1 MPNRAASRFKL
12 TWLVFFFQRPRLVVT
27 LLLAGLFLPFLLLD
41 PAHADVRVVTVQGE
55 HRMGDRDTREDA
67 IRLATE
73 AAKRDALEQVATYL
87 ESVTVVTDLDVTKD
101 EIRTYTA
108 GVVLVLGQEISTSL
122 DGDTVV
128 LHVDLTAQVDT
139 DEVVQAI
146 AALRQNEDA
155 RQELVSL
162 KAEVDQLHQDLDT
175 ANQLLAAATSPEQVK
190 EFTEQRQELL
200 NKAQSDALVS
210 QAWTDWVLVT
220 PAASPYPWVGVAQ
233 VQALL
238 TNAGRLHPTNP
249 HVQIVQQVIT
259 TQAALLPP
267 QPSAPP
273 ASQVQPG
280 APPMPTQ
287 QIVPQQPAPSR
298 ATPLTLNE
306 IHNAPAPQPTLPS
319 PAPPAAQQITMP
331 QQPAPHDPRRLTDIR
346 QLNPFLTVPTPPG
359 QSSIPPVGQQSPI
372 QQGAPPSSPRKLSR
386 MFQQTPAATQSLPP
400 ALGTQPSGT
409 EQFPPPSL
417 SQSPVPR
424 RLPPSL
430 NQIHPPLQHQFPRVP
445 FRVAPHTPRTGPF
458 GGGGGRGGGGGHRG
472 GGGRR

>member
-1 MPNRAASRFKL
+1 MPNRAASQFKL
-12 TWLVFFFQRPRLVVT
+12 TWLVFFFQRPRSVVT
-27 LLLAGLFLPFLLLD
+27 LLLTGLFLTFLLLD
-41 PAHADVRVVTVQGE
+41 PAHADVRVATAQGE

-73 AAKRDALEQVATYL
+73 AAKRNALEQVATYL

-128 LHVDLTAQVDT
+128 IHVDLTAQVDT
-139 DEVVQAI
+139 DEVIQAI

-155 RQELVSL
+155 RQELVAL
-162 KAEVDQLHQDLDT
+162 NAEVDQLHQDLDT
-175 ANQLLAAATSPEQVK
+175 ANQALAAATSPEQVK

-200 NKAQSDALVS
+200 NKAQSNALVS

-220 PAASPYPWVGVAQ
+220 PVASPYPWVGVAQ

-238 TNAGRLHPTNP
+238 TNAGRLYPTNP

-259 TQAALLPP
+259 TQGAPLPP

-280 APPMPTQ
+280 APPMLTNQ
-287 QIVPQQPAPSR
+287 TVPQQPAPSR
-298 ATPLTLNE
+298 ATPLALNE
-306 IHNAPAPQPTLPS
+306 IHNAPAPQPTSPS
-319 PAPPAAQQITMP
+319 AATPAAQQTTIP

-359 QSSIPPVGQQSPI
+359 PRSIPPVGQQNPL
-372 QQGAPPSSPRKLSR
+372 QQGSPPSSPRKLSQ
-386 MFQQTPAATQSLPP
+386 MFQQTPPATQSLPP
-400 ALGTQPSGT
+400 AIGTQPSGT
-409 EQFPPPSL
+409 EQVSPPSL
-417 SQSPVPR
+417 ER
-424 RLPPSL
+424 RMDLVQRRRQAPWHRGL
-430 NQIHPPLQHQFPRVP
+430 EQHQVPRVP
-445 FRVAPHTPRTGPF
+445 FRVAPQAPRMIPS

>member
-1 MPNRAASRFKL
+1 MPNRAASQFKL
-12 TWLVFFFQRPRLVVT
+12 TWLVSFFQQPRLVVT
-27 LLLAGLFLPFLLLD
+27 LLLTGLFLTFLLLD
-41 PAHADVRVVTVQGE
+41 PAHADVRVVTAQGE
-55 HRMGDRDTREDA
+55 YRMGDRDTREDA

-73 AAKRDALEQVATYL
+73 AAKRNALEQVATYL
-87 ESVTVVTDLDVTKD
+87 ESVTVVADLDVTKD

-128 LHVDLTAQVDT
+128 IHVDLTAQVDT

-155 RQELVSL
+155 RQELVAL
-162 KAEVDQLHQDLDT
+162 KAEVDQLHQDLDA
-175 ANQLLAAATSPEQVK
+175 ANQVLAAATSPEQVK

-200 NKAQSDALVS
+200 NKAQSNALVS

-220 PAASPYPWVGVAQ
+220 PVASPYPWVGVAQ

-238 TNAGRLHPTNP
+238 TNAGRLYPANP

-259 TQAALLPP
+259 TQAAPLPP
-267 QPSAPP
+267 QPSTPP

-280 APPMPTQ
+280 APPMPTH

-306 IHNAPAPQPTLPS
+306 IHNAPAPQPTSQS
-319 PAPPAAQQITMP
+319 PAPPAAQQTTMP

-359 QSSIPPVGQQSPI
+359 QRSIPPVEQQSPL
-372 QQGAPPSSPRKLSR
+372 QQGALPSSPRKLSQIL
-386 MFQQTPAATQSLPP
+386 QQTPPATQSLPP
-400 ALGTQPSGT
+400 AIGTQPSGT
-409 EQFPPPSL
+409 EQFPSPSL

-424 RLPPSL
+424 RLPPTL
-430 NQIHPPLQHQFPRVP
+430 NQIHPPLQYQVPRVP
-445 FRVAPHTPRTGPF
+445 FRVAPHTPRTGPY
-458 GGGGGRGGGGGHRG
+458 GGGRGGGGGHRG

>member
-1 MPNRAASRFKL
+1 MPNRAASQFKL
-12 TWLVFFFQRPRLVVT
+12 TWLVSFFQQPRLVVT
-27 LLLAGLFLPFLLLD
+27 LLLTGLFLTFLLLD
-41 PAHADVRVVTVQGE
+41 PAHADVRVVTAQGE
-55 HRMGDRDTREDA
+55 YRMGDRDTREDA

-73 AAKRDALEQVATYL
+73 AAKRNALEQVATYL

-128 LHVDLTAQVDT
+128 IHVDLTAQVDT

-155 RQELVSL
+155 RQELVAL
-162 KAEVDQLHQDLDT
+162 KAEVDQLHQDLD
-175 ANQLLAAATSPEQVK
+175 A
-190 EFTEQRQELL
+190 
-200 NKAQSDALVS
+200 
-210 QAWTDWVLVT
+210 
-220 PAASPYPWVGVAQ
+220 VGVAQ

-238 TNAGRLHPTNP
+238 TNAGRLYPTNP

-259 TQAALLPP
+259 TQAAPLPP

-280 APPMPTQ
+280 ARPMPTH

-306 IHNAPAPQPTLPS
+306 IHNAPAPQPTSQS
-319 PAPPAAQQITMP
+319 PAPPAAQQTTMP

-359 QSSIPPVGQQSPI
+359 QRSIPPVEQQSPL
-372 QQGAPPSSPRKLSR
+372 QQGSPPSSPRKLSQ
-386 MFQQTPAATQSLPP
+386 MFQQTPPATQSLPP
-400 ALGTQPSGT
+400 AIGTQPSGT

-424 RLPPSL
+424 RLPPTL
-430 NQIHPPLQHQFPRVP
+430 NQIHPPLQYQVPRVP
-445 FRVAPHTPRTGPF
+445 FRVAPHTPRTGPY
-458 GGGGGRGGGGGHRG
+458 GGGRGGGGGHRG